1 MEATDIKITG
11 LSKASGCGCKLQPDL
26 LARVLEG
33 FTTGAGHPGLL
44 VGNDRADDASVMQ
57 LTADLALVQTVDFF
71 TPLVNDA
78 MGFGK
83 IAAANAISDVYAMGG
98 TPLMANAILGY
109 PVDMLAA
116 ATIRDIMEGARQ
128 TCAEAGIP
136 LAGGHSINI
145 GELVFGLSVTG
156 KVHPTNLKTNAGA
169 KPGDLL
175 YLTKPLGTGILG
187 AALKRGKATE
197 AEEADLIAVC
207 SRLNNAGSY
216 LAQIKGV
223 NAMTDVTGFGF
234 YGHLLEMCNGAGLQA
249 TVAFEK
255 LPLLAAA
262 KPYAAQFILPD
273 NAFRNWN
280 HVKDRVETTVKEA
293 FAFLNDP
300 QTNGGLL
307 VAVAPEA
314 TDLVETTLVEHGLAA
329 FAKPIGFFTEASN
342 AGIVVR

>member
-1 MEATDIKITG
+1 METANIKLTG

-33 FTTGAGHPGLL
+33 FTTGAGHPDLL
-44 VGNDRADDASVMQ
+44 VGNDRADDASVML

-78 MGFGK
+78 IGFGK

-98 TPLMANAILGY
+98 TPIMANAILGY
-109 PVDMLAA
+109 PAELLPA
-116 ATIRDIMEGARQ
+116 ATIRDVMEGARQ

-136 LAGGHSINI
+136 LAGGHSVNI

-156 KVHPTNLKTNAGA
+156 KVNPAHLKTNAGA
-169 KPGDLL
+169 QPGDLL

-197 AEEADLIAVC
+197 ADEAALIAVC
-207 SRLNNAGSY
+207 SSLNNVGSY
-216 LAQIKGV
+216 LGQVKGV

-234 YGHLLEMCNGAGLQA
+234 YGHLLEMCNGSGLLA
-249 TVAFEK
+249 TVEFEK
-255 LPLLAAA
+255 LPLLVAA
-262 KPYAAQFILPD
+262 KPFAAQFIMPD
-273 NAFRNWN
+273 NTFRNWN
-280 HVKDRVETTVKEA
+280 HVKEQVETTLKEA

-307 VAVAPEA
+307 IAASPEA
-314 TDLVETTLVEHGLAA
+314 SDLVETTLIQNGLAA
-329 FAKPIGFFTEASN
+329 FAKPIGVFSEAPK